1 MYIVDSRFPENS
13 DAITKLLFMKA
24 EGNTF
29 SFKGIIIHVQIA
41 VNERQGIVT
50 TASTLEWDTSPSK
63 HCHGSFGQDMSPFI
77 HLVSVR
83 ECREKVSCLWTQ

>member
-13 DAITKLLFMKA
+13 GAITELLFLLKA

-50 TASTLEWDTSPSK
+50 TASTLEW
-63 HCHGSFGQDMSPFI
+63 HYHGSFGQDMSPFI

-83 ECREKVSCLWTQ
+83 ECGEKVSCLSTQ